1 MKVLILDDE
10 NSKATKVKELLEKK
24 CEIDSSCIDI
34 VPSISDA
41 VGKMVTTIYDL
52 LITDMRIPD
61 TYGSQVME
69 DGGLKIIQIIH
80 EEGRILAPRNIIV
93 LTAHREL
100 QEKYKA
106 DIEKKSFD
114 IIVFDDSSE
123 EWKDKI
129 IDKLTYLQRIEVSP
143 GPQRKYMYDV
153 AILTA
158 VPREQRAVQKLGE
171 WKRVSIEGDSTIYY
185 ETEWKNEKNTLS
197 IVTTKLPQ
205 MGMVAAATVSM
216 KLIAN
221 FVPRYIIMPGIA
233 AGVKSEYEFG
243 DIIIPREVKD
253 YCSGKYSTPSNKQE
267 REEAKKNPLKFFV
280 PTASSISTDEDI
292 FNSAMDNYEVELQRI
307 HKAWPGHEMYKEP
320 NIRSGY
326 MASGDSVVQNDE
338 VVKTMI
344 TNHLRQADGLDMEAY
359 GMYYAARQS
368 LTPKPIPICMKAIS
382 DFADKEKSDAHQD
395 YAAYI
400 SANFM
405 KYFVLNVLP
414 NREK

>member
-10 NSKATKVKELLEKK
+10 NLKATKVKELLEKK
-24 CEIDSSCIDI
+24 SSMTSSCIDI

-41 VGKMVTTIYDL
+41 VGKMVTTLYDL
-52 LITDMRIPD
+52 LITDMRIPN
-61 TYGSQVME
+61 TYGSHVIE
-69 DGGLKIIQIIH
+69 DGGLKIIQAIH
-80 EEGRILAPRNIIV
+80 GDSRILAPRNIIV
-93 LTAHREL
+93 LTAHKEL
-100 QEKYKA
+100 QEKYKE
-106 DIEKKSFD
+106 DIERKSFD

-123 EWKDKI
+123 EWKEKI
-129 IDKLTYLQRIEVSP
+129 IDKLTYLQRIEISP
-143 GPQRKYMYDV
+143 GPQRKYMYDIAV
-153 AILTA
+153 LTA
-158 VPREQRAVQKLGE
+158 VPREYQAVLKLGE
-171 WKRVSIEGDSTIYY
+171 WKRVSIEGDSTIYL
-185 ETEWKNEKNTLS
+185 ETEWKNEKGTLS

-216 KLIAN
+216 KLITN
-221 FVPRYIIMPGIA
+221 FIPRYIIMPGIA

-253 YCSGKYSTPSNKQE
+253 YCSGKYTTPNNEQE
-267 REEAKKNPLKFFV
+267 IEEAKKNPLKFFV

-292 FNSAMDNYEVELQRI
+292 YNSAIDNYELELQRI
-307 HKAWPGHEMYKEP
+307 HKAWPGHELYKVP
-320 NIRSGY
+320 SIRSGY

-368 LTPKPIPICMKAIS
+368 LAPKPIPICMKAIS
-382 DFADKEKSDAHQD
+382 DFADKEKSDKHQD
-395 YAAYI
+395 YAAYV

-414 NREK
+414 KRE